1 MGVLI
6 PYFEKNSH
14 PYKGRQ
20 RIIKWPPICS
30 SPSSSHFQLMA
41 SLVSSVVQLPSHVR
55 LFATCGLQHARPPCP
70 SPSPGVCPSLCS
82 LHQWCHPTI
91 SSSDALFPLCPW
103 SFPSS
108 GTFPVSHLFIS
119 DNWNTGASASVL
131 PVNIQ
136 GWSPLRL
143 TGLILLSRELSWVFS
158 STTLWRHHLYL
169 SLIYWHINMCRKV
182 HKFKKCIWIQKHI
195 LT

>member
-1 MGVLI
+1 MVLTHDMLFKGNFNYI
-6 PYFEKNSH
+6 VTYSKVMLLLLLSH
-14 PYKGRQ
+14 PVMSDPL
-20 RIIKWPPICS
+20 WPHGLHHIR
-30 SPSSSHFQLMA
+30 PS
-41 SLVSSVVQLPSHVR
+41 
-55 LFATCGLQHARPPCP
+55 CP

>member
-1 MGVLI
+1 MGWKRTVLIQHFSWALIFVYFFMGVLI

-103 SFPSS
+103 SFPLS
-108 GTFPVSHLFIS
+108 GTFPVSHLGLNPNFWCAGKKFQDFRS
-119 DNWNTGASASVL
+119 LG
-131 PVNIQ
+131 
-136 GWSPLRL
+136 SP
-143 TGLILLSRELSWVFS
+143 
-158 STTLWRHHLYL
+158 STDKERVVTYFPPQIAGLWRVFLDD
-169 SLIYWHINMCRKV
+169 
-182 HKFKKCIWIQKHI
+182 
-195 LT
+195 